1 MLHRVTTLL
10 SAVVVAF
17 VAANV
22 LNAVSPVI
30 AQAADSCRA
39 KPTGSPPSGSHWY
52 YRYDQT
58 NRVTLQKCWVLGGT
72 KILDTQELLGAGKA
86 AVRNVALQGWFDV
99 EGSSEPAEPATA
111 ASCVQAPNQKA
122 AQGRRWSY
130 RTDGT
135 TGQRCWRL
143 SALPSKAPPSKA
155 RISKAQASRFAN
167 VIPARTSEP
176 AKMAAPEMTAA
187 ALPQAVADA
196 RAELEAA
203 VVAPLGRV
211 ETASLPQP
219 VATEAADAFLAT
231 STFASRWSNP
241 LGPAPSGDRRPGPPG
256 NSEIDQPVP
265 AALHDVTNSTKTSD
279 RLFTAERPLY
289 VTLVVFLASLGG
301 ALVLCGLIGGAFLY
315 LRSMP
320 AARRNLPPRRNVF
333 RDGTHP
339 VPVRPGGNAGN
350 IAESSDPSNP
360 DSPGIVKPAGIRRDG
375 ADGHQA
381 ERDQRI
387 VVDALLRQAG
397 ARQID
402 RASSRGAGG
411 DRRID
416 AGSCA

>member
-10 SAVVVAF
+10 SAVVVVFA
-17 VAANV
+17 AANV

-30 AQAADSCRA
+30 AQASDSCRA
-39 KPTGSPPSGSHWY
+39 KPTGNPPSGSHWY

-58 NRVTLQKCWVLGGT
+58 NRVTLQKCW
-72 KILDTQELLGAGKA
+72 
-86 AVRNVALQGWFDV
+86 
-99 EGSSEPAEPATA
+99 
-111 ASCVQAPNQKA
+111 
-122 AQGRRWSY
+122 
-130 RTDGT
+130 
-135 TGQRCWRL
+135 RL
-143 SALPSKAPPSKA
+143 SALPSKALPSKALPSKA
-155 RISKAQASRFAN
+155 RISKARISKARISKTQAPRFAN

-176 AKMAAPEMTAA
+176 AKLAAPEMTAA

-211 ETASLPQP
+211 ETASSPQP
-219 VATEAADAFLAT
+219 VTTETADAFLAT

-241 LGPAPSGDRRPGPPG
+241 LDPAPSIDRRPGPPG

-265 AALHDVTNSTKTSD
+265 AALHDVNNSTKTSD

-360 DSPGIVKPAGIRRDG
+360 DSPDIVKPAGIRRDG

-397 ARQID
+397 ARRID
-402 RASSRGAGG
+402 RACSRGAGG

-416 AGSCA
+416 VGACV

>member
-1 MLHRVTTLL
+1 MIDRRTLNVKPSLPMRLLDLLTKCGQFLFMPARQFQSCSSTTHFRKKKFRCQESEMLHRVTTLL
-10 SAVVVAF
+10 SAVVVVFA
-17 VAANV
+17 AANV
-22 LNAVSPVI
+22 LNAVSPVF
-30 AQAADSCRA
+30 AQASDSCRA
-39 KPTGSPPSGSHWY
+39 KPTGNPPSGSHWY

-58 NRVTLQKCWVLGGT
+58 NRVTLQKCW
-72 KILDTQELLGAGKA
+72 
-86 AVRNVALQGWFDV
+86 
-99 EGSSEPAEPATA
+99 
-111 ASCVQAPNQKA
+111 
-122 AQGRRWSY
+122 
-130 RTDGT
+130 
-135 TGQRCWRL
+135 RL
-143 SALPSKAPPSKA
+143 SALPSKALPSKALPSKA
-155 RISKAQASRFAN
+155 RISKARISKTQASRFAN
-167 VIPARTSEP
+167 VIPARTPEP
-176 AKMAAPEMTAA
+176 AKLAAPEMTAA

-203 VVAPLGRV
+203 AVAPLGRV
-211 ETASLPQP
+211 ETASSPQP
-219 VATEAADAFLAT
+219 VTTEAADAFLAA
-231 STFASRWSNP
+231 STFASRWSHP
-241 LGPAPSGDRRPGPPG
+241 LDPAPSIDRRPGPPG
-256 NSEIDQPVP
+256 NSAIDQPVP

-350 IAESSDPSNP
+350 IAESTDPSNP
-360 DSPGIVKPAGIRRDG
+360 DSPDIVKPAGIRRDG

-397 ARQID
+397 ARRID
-402 RASSRGAGG
+402 RACSRGAGG

-416 AGSCA
+416 VGACV